1 MKSWQLGTTSR
12 GFWKR
17 SIQARVSVSLSL
29 IVILDASTNI
39 DHFTR
44 EDLKQ
49 IVETFQQD
57 QLDGK
62 FNDTAS
68 VGSDLDTS
76 TGQIFDQV
84 MQRPKKNSVLKR
96 AQTKIAEDTEL
107 HQHIGATCLVTALN

>member
-1 MKSWQLGTTSR
+1 LWQLGTTLRDS
-12 GFWKR
+12 WKL
-17 SIQARVSVSLSL
+17 SVQARVSVSLSL
-29 IVILDASTNI
+29 DFNADASTNI

-44 EDLKQ
+44 DNLKQ

-96 AQTKIAEDTEL
+96 A
-107 HQHIGATCLVTALN
+107 